1 MDAPTLEILRDME
14 EFRKKHENQ
23 PTPPDWAIRVCQA
36 IVAKSVGIPDRATW
50 EAMLDA
56 NPSSN

>member
-1 MDAPTLEILRDME
+1 MDTQTLEILRDME

-36 IVAKSVGIPDRATW
+36 IVAKSAGVPDCATW

-56 NPSSN
+56 SRLSN